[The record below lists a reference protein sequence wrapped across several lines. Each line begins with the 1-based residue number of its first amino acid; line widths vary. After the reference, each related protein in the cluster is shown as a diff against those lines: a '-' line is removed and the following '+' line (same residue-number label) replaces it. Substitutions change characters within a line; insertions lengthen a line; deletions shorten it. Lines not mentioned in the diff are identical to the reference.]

1 MSEEASRW
9 KKFLTRQGIVF
20 HQKLLCSEVFDNVI
34 SRLFESE
41 KNNGFGKNT
50 GWPKSSGEYLLHNE
64 KTLFKTL
71 LKANV
76 AKPILQIYDSCR
88 LKCLKLFLLSH

>member
-20 HQKLLCSEVFDNVI
+20 HQKLLCSEVFDNVKEYLSQEI
-34 SRLFESE
+34 MVLE
-41 KNNGFGKNT
+41 KILV
-50 GWPKSSGEYLLHNE
+50 WPKSSGEYLLHNE